1 MKANKFAFYKSIFP
15 LTNSLLSY
23 RHEAILYLS
32 SFTSRAA
39 RPLLCVFVLAMHA
52 SLKLSRKFWIQ
63 MRFFTSGTD
72 YANLT
77 FLPPRVWFLG
87 VSLLPVGKKTCSR
100 ISNSR
105 KNHLIC
111 LFSLQPEISHNRRS
125 LF

>member
-1 MKANKFAFYKSIFP
+1 MKANKFAFYKSVFP
-15 LTNSLLSY
+15 LTNSLLRY
-23 RHEAILYLS
+23 RHEAVLYSS

-39 RPLLCVFVLAMHA
+39 RPLLCFFVLALHA
-52 SLKLSRKFWIQ
+52 PLKLSRKFWIQ
-63 MRFFTSGTD
+63 IRLFTSATD

-77 FLPPRVWFLG
+77 FLPPRVCFLG

-105 KNHLIC
+105 KNHFIC
-111 LFSLQPEISHNRRS
+111 LFSLQPEINHNRRS